1 MYQTLFKITRRYKTI
16 NKNSLS
22 RWSVTLLKFLRKFG
36 ACQKL
41 EPAGRIGDFGGRVE
55 KTDPHSADYPLTPLR
70 GLLYGLVRGL
80 PCGLP

>member
-1 MYQTLFKITRRYKTI
+1 MIYFTRKTI
-16 NKNSLS
+16 ILYSNGYDQAHYTKCM
-22 RWSVTLLKFLRKFG
+22 
-36 ACQKL
+36 A
-41 EPAGRIGDFGGRVE
+41 GRVE